1 MFILNAKFS
10 TFLLSLNLSIS
21 HLIFLQCL
29 SKFVVLL
36 YYCLMLLEKCSTCIS
51 FLLITLFIPHLNSFI
66 NTLLSYLLFFTA
78 LLNFCTNSSIVL
90 LLCSTFFNSATFI
103 ISLSPPSNSF
113 FRFIRRI
120 NSSTIANSKLLF
132 FRFLITF
139 FFKMSTNSLYMY
151 DITYWVFFSTKTFLI
166 FILIYNLY
174 TIKKPKILLISPLN
188 VGGLATSTFN
198 LVLGLEVSYPILVTS
213 R

>member
-10 TFLLSLNLSIS
+10 TFLLSLNLSFS

-66 NTLLSYLLFFTA
+66 NALLSYLLFFTA

-90 LLCSTFFNSATFI
+90 LLYSTFFNSATFI
-103 ISLSPPSNSF
+103 ILHQILSLDSLEELILLLLQIPNFYSLCSSLHFSSRCLPILFTCMISPTEFFSLPKHFSF
-113 FRFIRRI
+113 SFW
-120 NSSTIANSKLLF
+120 
-132 FRFLITF
+132 
-139 FFKMSTNSLYMY
+139 Y
-151 DITYWVFFSTKTFLI
+151 ITYIPLKSPKSC
-166 FILIYNLY
+166 LY
-174 TIKKPKILLISPLN
+174 PH
-188 VGGLATSTFN
+188 
-198 LVLGLEVSYPILVTS
+198 
-213 R
+213 